1 MELAD
6 RGIDPVNQMNLV
18 HQNPLVENPREKERR
33 RGGGSKREDDA
44 EEQSVQ
50 GPTEEEDCCPKSP
63 WKSHSNSQR
72 YHSLESLNDF
82 CFPDSH
88 LLLRLTGRR
97 YMKPSKTTKES
108 DTDRELT
115 KFINHCNEVKAANA
129 ACKEGGQ
136 LNILKAESQ
145 AEPSKKKSAK

>member
-1 MELAD
+1 MTQKS
-6 RGIDPVNQMNLV
+6 NQFKGQQKKKTVALNR
-18 HQNPLVENPREKERR
+18 HGK
-33 RGGGSKREDDA
+33 A
-44 EEQSVQ
+44 VQ
-50 GPTEEEDCCPKSP
+50 TRK
-63 WKSHSNSQR
+63 
-72 YHSLESLNDF
+72 
-82 CFPDSH
+82 
-88 LLLRLTGRR
+88 GRR
-97 YMKPSKTTKES
+97 YMKPSKTTKEL